1 MNKPTF
7 SIAAAAVV
15 SLLAVGTATA
25 DFQGISI
32 DVVDSGLGI
41 GTTYRIYADVDAGGE
56 VDAVYGDGDNALSI
70 SATTSF
76 YQNGFGGYAPPSAA
90 LFSFFPSLEFDSFV
104 TIGLLDDAGD
114 AMLDIGIDWTDFEGS
129 GGSIWTDNGTWFA
142 TPADAQ
148 VQEVGGRVLIAQ
160 FTTDGDVNGTINLQ
174 GKNEDLSNWNA
185 LGVEFTT
192 VPAPGAIALLGLAG
206 IAARRRRK

>member
-148 VQEVGGRVLIAQ
+148 VFEVGGRVLIAQ
-160 FTTDGDVNGTINLQ
+160 FTTDGWVNGTINLQ
-174 GKNEDLSNWNA
+174 GKNADLSNWNA
-185 LGVEFTT
+185 LGVQFPAP
-192 VPAPGAIALLGLAG
+192 PAPGTLALLSLAGLA
-206 IAARRRRK
+206 IRRRR